1 MRPRIGVTS
10 WHRHDQDKLE
20 RWEAIRENY
29 TEAVR
34 LAGGLPLILPLL
46 RGHTDGV
53 EDYLESVDGIVFTGG
68 EDVAPHQYGEPVDP
82 TCEEPDAE
90 RDAFE
95 LALARGALAR
105 RKAVLG
111 ICRGLQLLNVAGGG
125 SLYQDLSLRPGTTI
139 PHSAPRGQ
147 RQDLVHPIRIV
158 PGTRLARI
166 VGREEVR
173 VTSTHH
179 QIVKDLAPGFRESA
193 HSPDGVI
200 EAIERPEASFVLAVQ
215 WHPER
220 MVTRHQEE
228 NQLALFRAL
237 AEAAGARGSP
247 P

>member
-29 TEAVR
+29 TEAVH

-46 RGHTDGV
+46 GGRTEGI
-53 EDYLESVDGIVFTGG
+53 EDYLDAVDGILFTGG
-68 EDVAPHQYGEPVDP
+68 EDVAPQHYGEPVDP
-82 TCEEPDAE
+82 ACQEPDAE

-95 LALARGALAR
+95 LALARAALAR
-105 RKAVLG
+105 RKPVLG

-125 SLYQDLSLRPGTTI
+125 SLYQDLSLRLGTTI
-139 PHSAPRGQ
+139 PHSAPGGQ
-147 RQDLVHPIRIV
+147 RRDLAHPVRIV
-158 PGTRLARI
+158 PGSRLARI
-166 VGREEVR
+166 LAREEVR

-179 QIVKDLAPGFRESA
+179 QVIKDLAPGFRESA

-200 EAIERPEASFVLAVQ
+200 EAIERPDAPFVLAVE

-228 NQLALFRAL
+228 NQLALFRAFVD
-237 AEAAGARGSP
+237 AAAAR
-247 P
+247 